1 MIKHHRLHPL
11 KHRRPAIL
19 RALVLLAAMGLAML
33 LRPAP
38 AQASEGYA
46 QTWGGLM
53 LANSNDSKPGGQWG
67 AGAQFG
73 FAAGITDFW
82 SIVGGVETSYH
93 LATTSDD
100 DPPEDIPGM
109 QVLGLFAGF
118 RYNVDIFKY
127 VPYVGLAIENFPL
140 GPRPPS
146 ATTAS
151 RIGAKLS
158 VGLDWRV
165 NRDYS
170 FGALVEL
177 HSALDA
183 PADFPIYSTVGV
195 NLSYHFRL

>member
-1 MIKHHRLHPL
+1 MATKRHQ
-11 KHRRPAIL
+11 PAGPRHCIFF
-19 RALVLLAAMGLAML
+19 VLLLLATLAPTM

-100 DPPEDIPGM
+100 DPPEDIPGI
-109 QVLGLFAGF
+109 QVLVLFAAF
-118 RYNVDIFKY
+118 RYNVVIFIY
-127 VPYVGLAIENFPL
+127 GPYVGLALENFPL

-146 ATTAS
+146 ASTAS

-177 HSALDA
+177 HSALDD
-183 PADFPIYSTVGV
+183 PAEFPIYSTVGV
-195 NLSYHFRL
+195 NFSYHFRL